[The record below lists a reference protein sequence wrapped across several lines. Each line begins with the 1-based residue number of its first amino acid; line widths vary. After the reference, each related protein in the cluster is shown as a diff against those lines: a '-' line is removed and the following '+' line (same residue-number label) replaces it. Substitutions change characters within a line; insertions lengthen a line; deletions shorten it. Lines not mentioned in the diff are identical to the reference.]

1 MTQDLLPPSSGSC
14 PAPDDAV
21 ERGARAIT
29 LPILA
34 VVAGMLG
41 SIALLIGLV
50 ARLEPARERPLPT
63 VLVERGGRGAELP
76 ALTYSPMAAAIT
88 PITSLT
94 ASRPTELGGSTSGS
108 LYASADRIDIYA
120 RTSSST
126 ATLNLV
132 EYLPDDGKWVKHG
145 ADCAVTTDLTLCR
158 YVAKRGARYWHVYKA
173 SGSMAYV
180 GIEQAYNQGASLG
193 SIEPSGP
200 GISLPLGVSDGGTGL
215 ASYTAGDLLYATGSA
230 TLAKLA
236 KGSDGTY
243 LTVQSGALAW
253 GSVSAGGL
261 GWYGDGSDGDVTISG
276 GTTTLSREMVY
287 NNLTVTSTGVLD
299 MNGWPIRVLGTLT
312 VQASGRVHC
321 DGYAGSGSTGGA
333 ARPDNYLGGS
343 TAGSNGSSTNAFT
356 ASPITNSAGGG
367 AGGTGG
373 SGFGGAYHGGGGGT
387 RSLLAAGYGAYRSFP
402 LAIQQYAYNGA
413 TLGTALLRGGTGG
426 GGGAGN
432 GGSTGGGGGGGGG
445 RAIIFAYNVVNNGTI
460 SCNGAAGVYSLGL
473 NTGGGGGGGG
483 GSITVAYRT
492 YSGSDPTASGGAG
505 GTGSG
510 NGTDG
515 AAGAAG
521 LVLKLQL

>member
-76 ALTYSPMAAAIT
+76 ALTYSPMATAIT

-193 SIEPSGP
+193 SIEPTGSS
-200 GISLPLGVSDGGTGL
+200 ISLPLGVADGGTGL
-215 ASYTAGDLLYATGSA
+215 TSYTAGDLLYATGST
-230 TLAKLA
+230 TLAKL
-236 KGSDGTY
+236 GIGTEGY
-243 LTVQSGALAW
+243 VLKVTSGVPAW
-253 GSVSAGGL
+253 GAASGGL
-261 GWYGDGSDGDVTISG
+261 GTGQTLVE
-276 GTTTLSREMVY
+276 GTTRVDTSGTVAI
-287 NNLTVTSTGVLD
+287 LTVPLPA
-299 MNGWPIRVLGTLT
+299 NGRYWIEQISV
-312 VQASGRVHC
+312 
-321 DGYAGSGSTGGA
+321 GA
-333 ARPDNYLGGS
+333 
-343 TAGSNGSSTNAFT
+343 
-356 ASPITNSAGGG
+356 IEGG
-367 AGGTGG
+367 AG
-373 SGFGGAYHGGGGGT
+373 
-387 RSLLAAGYGAYRSFP
+387 
-402 LAIQQYAYNGA
+402 
-413 TLGTALLRGGTGG
+413 
-426 GGGAGN
+426 
-432 GGSTGGGGGGGGG
+432 STD
-445 RAIIFAYNVVNNGTI
+445 RASVK
-460 SCNGAAGVYSLGL
+460 
-473 NTGGGGGGGG
+473 
-483 GSITVAYRT
+483 RT
-492 YSGSDPTASGGAG
+492 YSVGRTSGTATAYSVVQELYDQGGTLGGATWSAAVS
-505 GTGSG
+505 GT
-510 NGTDG
+510 NLLLRVAQGTST
-515 AAGAAG
+515 ATNWYTVAVVTFRA
-521 LVLKLQL
+521 L

>member
-215 ASYTAGDLLYATGSA
+215 TGFTANRLLYSSSTSAIGQLGCSDGQVPTWSSGAIVCATPASNGNCTILATVWDGGITTAGKFPPFDGVVVIGAATAGSAMRRVLPAGSTWKIRAAITGATGSGKTVKFEIQTSA
-230 TLAKLA
+230 SLGGTFSADA
-236 KGSDGTY
+236 ASAVTFTNSDGANAIKTGSTF
-243 LTVQSGALAW
+243 TVGGSAVIATIRAIATGADY
-253 GSVSAGGL
+253 VSP
-261 GWYGDGSDGDVTISG
+261 
-276 GTTTLSREMVY
+276 
-287 NNLTVTSTGVLD
+287 N
-299 MNGWPIRVLGTLT
+299 
-312 VQASGRVHC
+312 QASV
-321 DGYAGSGSTGGA
+321 
-333 ARPDNYLGGS
+333 
-343 TAGSNGSSTNAFT
+343 
-356 ASPITNSAGGG
+356 
-367 AGGTGG
+367 
-373 SGFGGAYHGGGGGT
+373 
-387 RSLLAAGYGAYRSFP
+387 
-402 LAIQQYAYNGA
+402 
-413 TLGTALLRGGTGG
+413 
-426 GGGAGN
+426 
-432 GGSTGGGGGGGGG
+432 
-445 RAIIFAYNVVNNGTI
+445 
-460 SCNGAAGVYSLGL
+460 
-473 NTGGGGGGGG
+473 
-483 GSITVAYRT
+483 
-492 YSGSDPTASGGAG
+492 
-505 GTGSG
+505 
-510 NGTDG
+510 
-515 AAGAAG
+515 
-521 LVLKLQL
+521 QLDCG